1 MLLSINK
8 EIDVNVLV
16 IMMTELSVDIEH
28 VMQFEKLRCSAWTTT
43 FRIDALLCNGSEQR
57 HFLKVIPRTLV
68 QILVV
73 NLIRSQW
80 ETMVESHSEA
90 NPNLHQH

>member
-8 EIDVNVLV
+8 EIDVSVLV

-28 VMQFEKLRCSAWTTT
+28 VIQFEKLGCSAWATT

-57 HFLKVIPRTLV
+57 YFPKSKFLVLWFKF
-68 QILVV
+68 
-73 NLIRSQW
+73 W
-80 ETMVESHSEA
+80 
-90 NPNLHQH
+90 